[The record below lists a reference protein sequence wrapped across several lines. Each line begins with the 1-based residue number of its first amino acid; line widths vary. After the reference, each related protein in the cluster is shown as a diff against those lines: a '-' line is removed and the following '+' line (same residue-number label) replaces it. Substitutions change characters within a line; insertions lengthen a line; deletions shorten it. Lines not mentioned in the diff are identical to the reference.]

1 MIDFRKL
8 KTEVPTNAHLSRKY
22 DAHLPGNVRLHPVS
36 TDVTCIAEGIDA
48 VLGSFD
54 AVIIQAP
61 TGFGKTYF
69 ILHEVLPRVLQSG
82 GKMLLVSNRLAVSY
96 QQKLEVIEMVEPS
109 EIGCLT
115 PEGVLK
121 KTDFGPVKIM
131 TLQALDF
138 FLSTTQ
144 GREYA
149 KEVSVLVVDE
159 VHYFTSDISFNPN
172 AARLLNII
180 PQLFN
185 EATRIYMT
193 ATLEDTLLPVAEAEG
208 RAKRPLVERTG
219 ARFSPLMLGQTPV
232 IDLYQYKYGKYSSLP
247 IRYFHHDDEL
257 YHEIRESGEDKWLIF
272 VPSKELGAVL
282 QETIGDDAEFISAD
296 SKGSNV
302 WNQLLDEERLPC
314 RVLIT
319 TSVLDCGVNIHD
331 EDLKHVVIPFEDRT
345 MFMQALGRVRFK
357 GTPKF
362 TLYIKTVSQKRLNGL
377 VHRNSALL
385 SLAVEIKQSKHYN
398 RYVDRF
404 RLEGDRTKGA
414 LLYLDYD
421 GRYKF
426 NELLYHKLL
435 RQESY
440 YKQLETAIDQ
450 YGDSAFPRLVHQWLG
465 QPDSYDDRNWL
476 DYNTIQEGMQDL
488 LSFLG
493 EYSGRHLTS
502 EDEQRRFSD
511 ELHCFYQKITKNK
524 KEPRG
529 KRKFL
534 EMAALNN
541 CLEELGISGA
551 VRNGG
556 AGGGW
561 HFSMEAVDDAG
572 VTVEQE

>member
-131 TLQALDF
+131 TLQSLDF

-272 VPSKELGAVL
+272 VPSKERGAVL

-385 SLAVEIKQSKHYN
+385 SLAAEIKQSKHYN

-414 LLYLDYD
+414 LLYLDYS
-421 GRYKF
+421 GSYKF
-426 NELLYHKLL
+426 NDLLYHKLL
-435 RQESY
+435 RQKQY
-440 YKQLETAIDQ
+440 YEELAEAFDQ
-450 YGDSAFPRLVHQWLG
+450 YGDSAFPCVVHGWLG
-465 QPDSYDDRNWL
+465 QPDAYDERNWL
-476 DYNTIQEGMQDL
+476 R
-488 LSFLG
+488 
-493 EYSGRHLTS
+493 YSS
-502 EDEQRRFSD
+502 NEE
-511 ELHCFYQKITKNK
+511 NK
-524 KEPRG
+524 KELMEFLRG
-529 KRKFL
+529 HNGRVLKDKSEQKVFSEKIHEIYHKVTGHKKRTDRGDGFL
-534 EMAALNN
+534 KMSGVNN
-541 CLEELGISGA
+541 CLEGLGIKGMVKS
-551 VRNGG
+551 NGR
-556 AGGGW
+556 GGGW
-561 HFSMEAVDDAG
+561 IFSMAEDKK
-572 VTVEQE
+572 

>member
-115 PEGVLK
+115 PGGVLK

-131 TLQALDF
+131 TLQSLDF

-272 VPSKELGAVL
+272 VPSKERGAVL

-357 GTPKF
+357 RSPQF
-362 TLYIKTVSQKRLNGL
+362 TLYVKAISQKRLNGL
-377 VHRNSALL
+377 LYRNRELL
-385 SLAVEIKQSKHYN
+385 SCAAEIQQHRYYN
-398 RYVDRF
+398 SYVDRF
-404 RLEGDRTKGA
+404 RLEGDRVKGA

-426 NELLYHKLL
+426 NYLLYHKLL
-435 RQESY
+435 RQERY
-440 YKQLETAIDQ
+440 YKELETAIDQ
-450 YGDSAFPRLVHQWLG
+450 YGDAAFPRIVHSWLG
-465 QPDSYDDRNWL
+465 QPDTYNDRNWL
-476 DYNTIQEGMQDL
+476 GYGITKQAQQDL
-488 LSFLG
+488 LEFLRECDG
-493 EYSGRHLTS
+493 KLLATEA
-502 EDEQRRFSD
+502 DQRAFSKKV
-511 ELHCFYQKITKNK
+511 HQWYQVITGDK
-524 KEPRG
+524 KRDDRG
-529 KRKFL
+529 GGYLKT
-534 EMAALNN
+534 AALND
-541 CLEELGISGA
+541 CLEKLEI
-551 VRNGG
+551 NGTVKSNG
-556 AGGGW
+556 KSGGW
-561 HFSMEAVDDAG
+561 IFSMAEDKK
-572 VTVEQE
+572 